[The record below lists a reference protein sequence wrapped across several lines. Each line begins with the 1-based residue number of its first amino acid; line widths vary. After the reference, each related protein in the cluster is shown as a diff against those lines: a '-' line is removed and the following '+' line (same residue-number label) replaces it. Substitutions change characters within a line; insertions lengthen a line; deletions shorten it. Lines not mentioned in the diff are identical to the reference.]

1 MSRFVSSVTVS
12 STLPLCDISS
22 VLLVTVR
29 RLDDTTLVTMRL
41 LSLIFCTSF
50 ISFIG
55 CFSQGSENLRLADE
69 LSREGKYEEAIE
81 AYRKHM
87 EYRLTVTNR
96 PEWENPYFYLL
107 LIGDEYLHRG
117 DPAKALEQYEE
128 AERKEVHPTLIS
140 DRYRAVARWYEEHG
154 ELQSSLGVL
163 KQFRDRDSL
172 LFDAMADR
180 VARALTERENTE
192 LRQTA
197 PAPSLL
203 PAPANA
209 RSPDKKPL

>member
-1 MSRFVSSVTVS
+1 
-12 STLPLCDISS
+12 
-22 VLLVTVR
+22 
-29 RLDDTTLVTMRL
+29 MRL
-41 LSLIFCTSF
+41 LHLAFCTSLVAF
-50 ISFIG
+50 LG
-55 CFSQGSENLRLADE
+55 CFNQGSENLRQADE

-117 DPAKALEQYEE
+117 EPAKALEQYEE
-128 AERKEVHPTLIS
+128 AERQKVHPTLIS

-154 ELQSSLGVL
+154 QLQLSLDVL
-163 KQFRDRDSL
+163 KKFRDRDSL

-180 VARALTERENTE
+180 VARALTEQENKE
-192 LRQTA
+192 LEKTV
-197 PAPSLL
+197 PVPSLL
-203 PAPANA
+203 PAPSTSE
-209 RSPDKKPL
+209 SPDKKPL